1 MAGGSAL
8 GASLIYAVIAFLAN
22 TGREVTKGI
31 VDVEGDRSSGVATV
45 AVSRGPLVAA
55 WLSAL
60 CYISGVVIS
69 LAPVYLGLVSLWYV
83 PFVAVTDVGL
93 LYLSLS
99 LVRDPS
105 RENSRRVKNWV
116 RLLMVSG
123 LLGFLAGNLF

>member
-1 MAGGSAL
+1 
-8 GASLIYAVIAFLAN
+8 
-22 TGREVTKGI
+22 
-31 VDVEGDRSSGVATV
+31 
-45 AVSRGPLVAA
+45 
-55 WLSAL
+55 
-60 CYISGVVIS
+60 
-69 LAPVYLGLVSLWYV
+69 VYLGLVSLWYV